1 MSEPDKKIWYNITF
15 KPAKTNNN
23 VSPDSVTFSQVSHVC
38 ITIADTG
45 EHCAIKQRG
54 GKGARVKRYNTRIS
68 MNKNLLNGIENKDKE
83 HPKEEKD
90 KKEQEVAIKDER
102 EEHKK
107 IIEEFKNNKIKIKI
121 KNKIIRA
128 KLKSQAEL
136 RKVILDISSKKYEK
150 GAIFRAKLESQAE
163 LRKVILDI
171 NSNKAEKVA
180 LEIEPV
186 KVDKKQEENIEIKE
200 TEEKEN
206 IDVEKNRADNENVYH
221 YLESIGRLQEKDA
234 EHEKRLQQ
242 LAKDREK
249 IKATK

>member
-54 GKGARVKRYNTRIS
+54 GQGARVKRYNTRIS

-90 KKEQEVAIKDER
+90 KKEEEVAIKDER

-107 IIEEFKNNKIKIKI
+107 IIEKND
-121 KNKIIRA
+121 IIRA
-128 KLKSQAEL
+128 KLKSQAEM
-136 RKVILDISSKKYEK
+136 RKKFWEK
-150 GAIFRAKLESQAE
+150 QH
-163 LRKVILDI
+163 
-171 NSNKAEKVA
+171 AEKVA
-180 LEIEPV
+180 LEKEP
-186 KVDKKQEENIEIKE
+186 
-200 TEEKEN
+200 EKLKMRKMQN
-206 IDVEKNRADNENVYH
+206 M
-221 YLESIGRLQEKDA
+221 
-234 EHEKRLQQ
+234 KRGYNNWL
-242 LAKDREK
+242 KREK
-249 IKATK
+249 KLKTR